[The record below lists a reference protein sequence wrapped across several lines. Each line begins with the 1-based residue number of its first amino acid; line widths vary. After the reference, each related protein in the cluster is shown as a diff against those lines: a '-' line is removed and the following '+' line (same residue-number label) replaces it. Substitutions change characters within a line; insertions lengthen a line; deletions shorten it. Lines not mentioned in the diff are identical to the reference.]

1 MVQFFFKGASEMLVK
16 DVMEPVGQNWLHPE
30 MNLPA
35 AVTLMRKSRLAGD
48 VNVNG
53 MVVLDQG
60 QKLVGVVSIKDIIR
74 AVIPSYMENNLRG
87 FAWDGMLEEH
97 VKKARK
103 IKVSDIMSKNVIT
116 IGPGDSLMRCA
127 DLMIDNYLQ
136 RLPVVDESGRV
147 LGMVHIQALYVCIA
161 DLMSTL
167 EE

>member
-1 MVQFFFKGASEMLVK
+1 MLVK
-16 DVMEPVGQNWLHPE
+16 DLMEPVGQNWLRPE
-30 MNLPA
+30 MELSE
-35 AVTLMRKSRLAGD
+35 AVSLMRKSRQGGD
-48 VNVNG
+48 VSVNG
-53 MVVLDQG
+53 MVVLEQG

-74 AVIPSYMENNLRG
+74 AAIPSYMEKNLRG
-87 FAWDGMLEEH
+87 FAWDGMLEEY

-103 IKVSDIMSKNVIT
+103 ILVSKVMSKSVIT
-116 IGPGDSLMRCA
+116 IGPADSLMRCA

>member
-1 MVQFFFKGASEMLVK
+1 MLVK
-16 DVMEPVGQNWLHPE
+16 DLMEPVGQNWLQQE
-30 MNLPA
+30 MNLSE
-35 AVTLMRKSRLAGD
+35 AVSMIRKSSLGGG

-53 MVVLDQG
+53 MVVLDKG

-74 AVIPSYMENNLRG
+74 AAIPSYLEGNLRG

-97 VKKARK
+97 VKKASE

-116 IGPGDSLMRCA
+116 IEPGDSLMRCA
-127 DLMIDNYLQ
+127 DLMIDYYLQ

-147 LGMVHIQALYVCIA
+147 LGMVHIQALFVCIA
-161 DLMSTL
+161 DLMASL